1 MATSSALCSSKAPAP
16 AASRAAP
23 SARPSAWVSPA
34 LHQIGAPR
42 ASGTWAPR
50 GGASQRGPA
59 PARAW
64 GQLRMEQHGEPEDH
78 FRSLFSLH
86 YIPPSNN
93 PATAFDARDA
103 LEACGGL
110 WGEERREC
118 LSVFG
123 LDAGQVDTFYTT
135 VMALE
140 TALNQD
146 TDPEEEASHRGL
158 ERC

>member
-123 LDAGQVDTFYTT
+123 LDAGQAPHQPATAWTPPVSSGAAGSHLTQ
-135 VMALE
+135 VSWAAAAL
-140 TALNQD
+140 
-146 TDPEEEASHRGL
+146 
-158 ERC
+158 